1 MSDME
6 MPQKSFQDY
15 AARLQSILAQSDWSD
30 VAQLAFDLRECWESH
45 RQVFLCGN
53 GGSAANA
60 IHLAND
66 YLYGIALSPENLE
79 DVANNK
85 GMRVHALSANPAV
98 ITCLANDINY
108 EQIFAEQLAVQGQ
121 PGDLLIV
128 LSGSGNS
135 SNIQAVLKQARKME
149 IKSYAL
155 LGFSGG
161 ACKGLADVPIHFPI
175 DDMQISEDLQLIV
188 GHMLMQWL
196 YHNPPRSETRNG
208 APYVETVSYR

>member
-1 MSDME
+1 MKE
-6 MPQKSFQDY
+6 AEILQKFCKNY
-15 AARLQSILAQSDWSD
+15 ATRLQSVLEQNTWED
-30 VAQLAFDLRECWESH
+30 VAQLALDLRECWANN

-66 YLYGIALSPENLE
+66 YLYGIANSPDSLY
-79 DVANNK
+79 DGK
-85 GMRVHALSANPAV
+85 GMRVQALTANPAI

-128 LSGSGNS
+128 FSGSGNS
-135 SNIQAVLKQARKME
+135 ANIQAVLKQAKKME
-149 IKSYAL
+149 IRSYAI

-161 ACKGLADVPIHFPI
+161 VCKALADVVIHSPI
-175 DDMQISEDLQLIV
+175 DDMQISEDIQLIV
-188 GHMLMQWL
+188 GHMLMQYL
-196 YHNPPRSETRNG
+196 CQNQPRQNAQNG
-208 APYVETVSYR
+208 VAYAEIAGYR